1 MPSRIAATAL
11 LEPILRKPIPKALA
25 RFAARAAGALF
36 RFPTRTLRKPP
47 AVVALA
53 TIEPSLTGET
63 SIHSHLAGLFV
74 RPDRCAAMIT
84 AHTDVVGSLLRP
96 LALRKAR
103 DDWEAGHL
111 THAQFKAIE
120 DRAVDEAI
128 ALQEAAGLDVV
139 TDGEM
144 RRLSFQSQ
152 MTEAVEGFG
161 PWDIDAFL
169 WGHWHGDG
177 AIGERRR
184 GRPAN
189 LGVVGRLARK
199 RHLSAEEFIYLRGR
213 TSRIAKVTLPS
224 PSLFV
229 NFWSPE
235 RSQSAYTSLEHF
247 LADVVAILRDEVAE
261 LVRIGATYIQIDAP
275 HYALLLAAETRAFYE
290 SRGWTLDQWL
300 SRGIELDNAV
310 MTGFSGV
317 TFAIHLCR
325 GNQESRWLVEGDYE
339 PIARPIFQRIAAT
352 RLLLEYD
359 DDRSGSFEPLGHV
372 PEDKMVVLGLIS
384 TKRPQIETPEDLI
397 RRIRQAS
404 RFVPLERLALSTQCG
419 FASSILGNSLSIDEE
434 RRKLERVCETAR
446 RIWG

>member
-1 MPSRIAATAL
+1 
-11 LEPILRKPIPKALA
+11 
-25 RFAARAAGALF
+25 
-36 RFPTRTLRKPP
+36 
-47 AVVALA
+47 
-53 TIEPSLTGET
+53 
-63 SIHSHLAGLFV
+63 
-74 RPDRCAAMIT
+74 MIS
-84 AHTDVVGSLLRP
+84 APTDVVGSLLRP
-96 LALRKAR
+96 VELRKAR
-103 DDWEAGHL
+103 DDWVAGRL
-111 THAQFKAIE
+111 THAQFKCIE

-128 ALQEAAGLDVV
+128 TLQETAGLDVV

-184 GRPAN
+184 ERPAN

-199 RHLSAEEFIYLRGR
+199 RHLSAEEFLYLRGR
-213 TSRIAKVTLPS
+213 TSRITKVTLPS

-229 NFWSPE
+229 NFWSPD
-235 RSQSAYTSLEHF
+235 RSQSAYASLEGF
-247 LADVVAILRDEVAE
+247 LTDVVAILRNEVAE
-261 LVRIGATYIQIDAP
+261 LVRLGATYIQIDAP
-275 HYALLLAAETRAFYE
+275 HYALLLAPETRAFYE
-290 SRGWTLDQWL
+290 SRGWTFDQWL

-310 MTGFSGV
+310 MAGFAGV

-325 GNQESRWLVEGDYE
+325 GNHESRWLVEGDYE

-359 DDRSGSFEPLGHV
+359 DDRSGSFAPLRHV

-384 TKRPQIETPEDLI
+384 TKRPQIEPPEDLI
-397 RRIRQAS
+397 RSIMQAS
-404 RFVPLERLALSTQCG
+404 RFVPLERFAL
-419 FASSILGNSLSIDEE
+419 IP
-434 RRKLERVCETAR
+434 
-446 RIWG
+446 